1 MALRLLRS
9 LNWLERDEQG
19 QFCLTERA
27 KSYQELP
34 SQILRLYQLDQ
45 SAYLMGEGGPLLREW
60 IDRSLQRWDV
70 SDPLLAD
77 FLDGVLVI
85 PLLLALHQKDDLLE
99 GQKIQLNL
107 LAPLVREELS
117 DLFVGKGWAH
127 RLQNH
132 HHLLLT
138 EVGRFLVERALVT
151 GVTAS
156 YKRMLAALPPR
167 KARAPRWRSRR
178 PRSTGRRR

>member
-99 GQKIQLNL
+99 GQKIQLNS

-127 RLQNH
+127 HQQNH
-132 HHLLLT
+132 TQGAGSTRNDGARCLLLT
-138 EVGRFLVERALVT
+138 DVGQFLVERALIM
-151 GVTAS
+151 GSTAGAS
-156 YKRMLAALPPR
+156 KT
-167 KARAPRWRSRR
+167 W
-178 PRSTGRRR
+178 GE